1 MLTKR
6 KLENG
11 KVEVTFSLS
20 AIEGCQQLCLVGDFN
35 EWSETA
41 APLKQAEDGTWS
53 VTLEL
58 EPDRHYQYRYL
69 ADGQTW
75 HNDWAADAYL
85 PNPYGS
91 GNSVVVTSGS

>member
-6 KLENG
+6 KLEKGN
-11 KVEVTFSLS
+11 VEVTLNMP

-35 EWSETA
+35 EWNETA
-41 APLKQAEDGTWS
+41 TPMQQAADGTWS

-58 EPDRHYQYRYL
+58 EPNREYQFRFL

-75 HNDWAADAYL
+75 HNDPAADGYVS
-85 PNPYGS
+85 NPYGS
-91 GNSVVVTSGS
+91 DNSVVTT

>member
-6 KLENG
+6 KLESG
-11 KVEVTFSLS
+11 KVEVTFGMP

-35 EWSETA
+35 DWKETA
-41 APLKQAEDGTWS
+41 TPMQQAADGTWS

-58 EPDRHYQYRYL
+58 SPGREYQYRYL
-69 ADGQTW
+69 ADGQAW
-75 HNDWAADAYL
+75 HNDWAADAYV

-91 GNSVVVTSGS
+91 DDSIVVT